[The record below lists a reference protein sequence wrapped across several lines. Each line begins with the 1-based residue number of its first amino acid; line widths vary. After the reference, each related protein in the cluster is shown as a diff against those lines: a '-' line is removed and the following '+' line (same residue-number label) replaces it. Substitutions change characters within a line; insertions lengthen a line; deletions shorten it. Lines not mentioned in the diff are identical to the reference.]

1 VGATCWRRGSPVGPR
16 ARGNWVEGS
25 ESGSAVGSRFSLSL
39 FSIFSFVFSL
49 IQIVIPNQIQFSNSK
64 RQNKNSSIPMQ
75 KYIYI
80 FAYLF
85 TYYYFSLS
93 ICSKLYN
100 KDKLT
105 YGLF

>member
-1 VGATCWRRGSPVGPR
+1 
-16 ARGNWVEGS
+16 
-25 ESGSAVGSRFSLSL
+25 
-39 FSIFSFVFSL
+39 
-49 IQIVIPNQIQFSNSK
+49 
-64 RQNKNSSIPMQ
+64 MQ
-75 KYIYI
+75 KYI